1 MVKPCAAAKRSGL
14 AARGQNPPGIRPAVH
29 PGWTVAGFLSA
40 GPGRVAPAA
49 GLLGAALIGLV
60 FVCASCAPRAVAD
73 SAAIGAI
80 DAAAPG
86 AEPDSGQVATTPA
99 AVVVEEDDSVSEESA
114 DAVVV
119 IGAVLPLSGS
129 PSSREYA
136 RLFIEGLEVGALL
149 ARRSGVNVEVV
160 VEDNLGTASGSAR
173 GVDALLDR
181 GALAIIGPLD
191 ADNVRAAVRA
201 APRDLAFFSPT
212 ARQLPYGRP
221 GVYSL
226 AAGDPEAGR
235 SLAQALWDLGY
246 ADVVILHPRSSRE
259 SVEMD
264 AFKQTFV
271 SLGGLVRR
279 RIRYLSGTTTFE
291 EDLTRAKSL
300 EPSVLVVA
308 APPADLELLAPQI
321 AFFGLD
327 EMEVRIAG
335 TAAWTDPLV
344 IDGVARRHTDSVIAL
359 STTPPGEVR
368 QPPPEFVGA
377 YEELFRRSFNSM
389 VPAAG
394 FDLLRM
400 ALDAYREGARHSR
413 EVMGA
418 LERLAPFEGVTGT
431 FSFTTDGRLTQRFYP
446 VRILGGTLHPL
457 TADSTL
463 IPASR

>member
-1 MVKPCAAAKRSGL
+1 MAAV
-14 AARGQNPPGIRPAVH
+14 AATRRVI
-29 PGWTVAGFLSA
+29 VAGFVPA
-40 GPGRVAPAA
+40 APGRVAPAA
-49 GLLGAALIGLV
+49 GLLGAPLIGLV
-60 FVCASCAPRAVAD
+60 FACASCAPKAVAD

-80 DAAAPG
+80 DVAA
-86 AEPDSGQVATTPA
+86 PDSGQVETTPA
-99 AVVVEEDDSVSEESA
+99 AVVVEEDDSVSEGSA

-149 ARRSGVNVEVV
+149 ARRGGVNVEVV

-173 GVDALLDR
+173 GVEALLDR

-246 ADVVILHPRSSRE
+246 ADVVILHLRSSRE

-264 AFKQTFV
+264 AFQRTFT
-271 SLGGLVRR
+271 SLGGFVRR

-327 EMEVRIAG
+327 EMAVQIAG

-344 IDGVARRHTDSVIAL
+344 VDGVARRHTDSVIAL

-368 QPPPEFVGA
+368 QPPAEFVGA

-400 ALDAYREGARHSR
+400 ALDAHREGARNAR
-413 EVMGA
+413 EVMDA
-418 LERLAPFEGVTGT
+418 LERLALFEGVTGT
-431 FSFTTDGRLTQRFYP
+431 FSFTTDGRLTRRYYP
-446 VRILGGTLHPL
+446 VRILGGALHPL
-457 TADSTL
+457 TADSTV

>member
-1 MVKPCAAAKRSGL
+1 MAKPSAAVRRSGL
-14 AARGQNPPGIRPAVH
+14 AAVF
-29 PGWTVAGFLSA
+29 VSA
-40 GPGRVAPAA
+40 PPGRVAPAV
-49 GLLGAALIGLV
+49 GLPGIALTGLV
-60 FVCASCAPRAVAD
+60 FACAPGAPNTAAD
-73 SAAIGAI
+73 SGVIAAI
-80 DAAAPG
+80 DAAAS
-86 AEPDSGQVATTPA
+86 EIEQDSGQVETTGA
-99 AVVVEEDDSVSEESA
+99 AVAVEEGGPVSEESA
-114 DAVVV
+114 DALVV
-119 IGAVLPLSGS
+119 IGAVLPLTGS

-136 RLFIEGLEVGALL
+136 RFFVEGLEVGALL
-149 ARRSGVNVEVV
+149 ARRNGVNVEVV

-191 ADNVRAAVRA
+191 ADNVRAAVGA

-212 ARQLPYGRP
+212 AKQLPYGRP

-246 ADVVILHPRSSRE
+246 ADVVIVHPRSSRE

-264 AFKQTFV
+264 AFQRTFV
-271 SLGGLVRR
+271 SLGGFVKRR
-279 RIRYLSGTTTFE
+279 MRYSAGTTTF
-291 EDLTRAKSL
+291 DQYLTQAKSL
-300 EPSVLVVA
+300 APSVLVVA
-308 APPADLELLAPQI
+308 ASPSDLELLAPQI

-327 EMEVRIAG
+327 EVELQIAG

-344 IDGVARRHTDSVIAL
+344 LDGVARRHTDSVIAV
-359 STTPPGEVR
+359 STAPPGELR

-377 YEELFRRSFNSM
+377 YEELFRRSLNSL
-389 VPAAG
+389 VPLAG

-400 ALDAYREGARHSR
+400 AVDAYREGARSSR
-413 EVMGA
+413 EVMDA

-431 FSFTTDGRLTQRFYP
+431 FSFTSDGRLTRQFHP
-446 VRILGGTLHPL
+446 VRILGGALYPL

-463 IPASR
+463 IPAFR

>member
-1 MVKPCAAAKRSGL
+1 MAPVAPMRRL
-14 AARGQNPPGIRPAVH
+14 I
-29 PGWTVAGFLSA
+29 VAGIVPA
-40 GPGRVAPAA
+40 TPGRVAPAS
-49 GLLGAALIGLV
+49 GLLAAALIGLV
-60 FVCASCAPRAVAD
+60 FAGASCAPNAVAD

-80 DAAAPG
+80 DAAAPE
-86 AEPDSGQVATTPA
+86 AQPDSGQVETTRA
-99 AVVVEEDDSVSEESA
+99 AVAVEEGDPVSEGSA
-114 DAVVV
+114 EAVVV
-119 IGAVLPLSGS
+119 IGAVLPLTGS

-149 ARRSGVNVEVV
+149 ARRDGVNVEVV

-173 GVDALLDR
+173 GVDALLDL
-181 GALAIIGPLD
+181 GALAIIGPLN

-212 ARQLPYGRP
+212 AMQLPYGRP

-246 ADVVILHPRSSRE
+246 ADVVILHLRSSRE

-264 AFKQTFV
+264 AFQRAFV
-271 SLGGLVRR
+271 SLGGFVRR
-279 RIRYLSGTTTFE
+279 RIRYVPGTTTFE
-291 EDLTRAKSL
+291 EYLAQAKSL
-300 EPSVLVVA
+300 APSVLVVA

-327 EMEVRIAG
+327 EMEVQIAG

-368 QPPPEFVGA
+368 QPPQEFVGA
-377 YEELFRRSFNSM
+377 YEELFRRSFNSP
-389 VPAAG
+389 VPMAG

-400 ALDAYREGARHSR
+400 ALDAYREGARSSR
-413 EVMGA
+413 EVMDA

-431 FSFTTDGRLTQRFYP
+431 YSFTTDGRLMRRFYP
-446 VRILGGTLHPL
+446 VRIFGGTLHAL
-457 TADSTL
+457 AADSTL